1 MTQTEMAMEEEV
13 PLSAKFEKTEKK
25 PVGEGTYG
33 EVFKGRCVKTGRI
46 VAMKRIKLDHE
57 EEGIPSTAIR
67 EISLLKECHHR
78 NIVDLLDT
86 HCESGATPSE
96 KKLWLV
102 FEFLESDLKR
112 YVKSRGALD
121 ANTVK
126 SFSYQLLD
134 GMEWCH
140 AHRIIH
146 RDLKPQ
152 NLLIDDRTRTLK
164 IADFGLARAFA
175 LPIPKYTHEVVTVWY
190 RAPEILLG
198 SVEYSVNI
206 DCWSIGCILAEM
218 ATLQPLFPGDSEID
232 TLFRIFRKLGTP
244 TEGVLTGLPDMK
256 MSFPKWQ
263 PRGWDRIPRVVEIF
277 GKDGVDLI
285 QSLLQY
291 DPKDRIS
298 CRRGLRH
305 PYFAGFAEFEDIA

>member
-1 MTQTEMAMEEEV
+1 MADIEEVEV

-33 EVFKGRCVKTGRI
+33 EVFKGRCVKTGRV

-57 EEGIPSTAIR
+57 DEGIPSTAIR

-78 NIVDLLDT
+78 NIVDLLET
-86 HCESGATPSE
+86 HCENGSKPSE

-112 YVKSRGALD
+112 YVKARGALD
-121 ANTVK
+121 KNTVR
-126 SFSYQLLD
+126 SFSHQLLD

-140 AHRIIH
+140 AHRVIH

-198 SVEYSVNI
+198 SVEYSVHI
-206 DCWSIGCILAEM
+206 DCWSCGCIIAEM

-232 TLFRIFRKLGTP
+232 TIFRIFRKLGTP
-244 TEGVLTGLPDMK
+244 EGGELASLPDMK
-256 MSFPKWQ
+256 MSFPKWK
-263 PRGWDRIPRVVEIF
+263 PRGWHNMPRMTEIF
-277 GKDGVDLI
+277 GTMGIELVSK
-285 QSLLQY
+285 LLEY
-291 DPKDRIS
+291 NPSMRIS
-298 CRRGLRH
+298 ARRAKKLA
-305 PYFAGFAEFEDIA
+305 YFDSFAE